1 MSNTMQRMDVRVHAL
16 RAEGCEAI
24 SLDLRALNGEALPAF
39 QAGSHIDV
47 EIPAAQGTL
56 LRQYSL
62 SNDAGESHRYVIGVA
77 RDAASRGGS
86 AALHDRVRVGDVL
99 RIGAPRNQFALHEQ
113 APHSVLI
120 AGGIGIT
127 PLLAMARRLNALRQ
141 GWTLYQCVRAP
152 SRAAFVEELWALQA
166 ASEGRGRVVS
176 VFDGAPGASML
187 DLAETVRAAPAASH
201 FYCCGPAPMLQAFMT
216 ATAALPRE
224 QVHVE
229 WFSAAPAPAAIADAA
244 PAEGFTVRLQRQGIT
259 VQVPPDKSI
268 LDSLLAAGA
277 SVDYACCEGLCGS
290 CEARVLEGTPDH
302 QDTIFAYQSP
312 APLDRI
318 MICVSRCKGP
328 ELVLDL

>member
-1 MSNTMQRMDVRVHAL
+1 MSGTVQRLSVRVHAL
-16 RAEGCEAI
+16 RAEGCEAL
-24 SLDLRALNGEALPAF
+24 SLDLRPLDGGALPAF

-47 EIPAAQGTL
+47 EIPAPSGAL

-62 SNDAGESHRYVIGVA
+62 SNDASETHRYVIGVA

-86 AALHDRVRVGDVL
+86 AALHERVRVGDVL
-99 RIGAPRNQFALHEQ
+99 RIGVPRNQFALHE
-113 APHSVLI
+113 AAAHSVLI

-152 SRAAFVEELWALQA
+152 SRAAFVEDLWALQA
-166 ASEGRGRVVS
+166 ASGGLGRVVS
-176 VFDGAPGASML
+176 VFDGAPGACKL
-187 DLAETVRAAPAASH
+187 DLDETVRSAPAASH
-201 FYCCGPAPMLQAFMT
+201 FYCCGPAPMLQAFMA
-216 ATAALPRE
+216 ATAELPRE

-229 WFSAAPAPAAIADAA
+229 WFSAGPSPSVTAEAA
-244 PAEGFTVRLQRQGIT
+244 PAEAFTVRLQRQGIT

-268 LDSLLAAGA
+268 LDSLLAVGA

-290 CEARVLEGTPDH
+290 CEARVLEGTPEH
-302 QDTIFAYQSP
+302 LDTIFAYQSP
-312 APLDRI
+312 APTDRI
-318 MICVSRCKGP
+318 MICVSRCKGS